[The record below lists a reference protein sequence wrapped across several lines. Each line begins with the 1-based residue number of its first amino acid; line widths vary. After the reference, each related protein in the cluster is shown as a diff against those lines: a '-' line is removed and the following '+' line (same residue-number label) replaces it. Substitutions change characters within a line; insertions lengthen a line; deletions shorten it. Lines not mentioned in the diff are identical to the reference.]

1 MSHTSQDLEAARAF
15 YTRISRVYD
24 ALADRDEHRARE
36 IGLALL
42 DAKVGERVLEIG
54 FGTGTSLVPLAASVG
69 ATGRVCGIDISP
81 GMRDVAEQRV
91 RSVNAGAPIDLR
103 VAAVPPIPFDDAA
116 FDAAL
121 MAFTLELFPDD
132 TLPGVLGE
140 VRRILR
146 PGGRLAVVSMTL
158 GTDEQRHRMP
168 ERIYTWMH
176 RHFPHIVDCRPIDV
190 ERLIA
195 EARFTTVRVER
206 LEIWGL
212 PVAACL
218 ARARSDPQF

>member
-1 MSHTSQDLEAARAF
+1 
-15 YTRISRVYD
+15 
-24 ALADRDEHRARE
+24 
-36 IGLALL
+36 
-42 DAKVGERVLEIG
+42 
-54 FGTGTSLVPLAASVG
+54 
-69 ATGRVCGIDISP
+69 
-81 GMRDVAEQRV
+81 
-91 RSVNAGAPIDLR
+91 
-103 VAAVPPIPFDDAA
+103 
-116 FDAAL
+116 